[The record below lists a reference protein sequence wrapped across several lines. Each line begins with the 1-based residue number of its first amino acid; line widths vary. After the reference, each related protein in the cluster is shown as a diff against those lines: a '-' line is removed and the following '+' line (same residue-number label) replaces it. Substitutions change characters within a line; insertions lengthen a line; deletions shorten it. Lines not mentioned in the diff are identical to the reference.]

1 MVTSKAPLRISF
13 FGGGTDLP
21 SFYESSDYGAVLS
34 ASIDSYIYTTVKKH
48 SEIFPEKYRLNY
60 SETEQTNDVNQ
71 IKNPIIRECL
81 RCLNRADNIY

>member
-34 ASIDSYIYTTVKKH
+34 TSIDSYIYTTVKKH
-48 SEIFPEKYRLNY
+48 SDIFTEKYRKFN
-60 SETEQTNDVNQ
+60 
-71 IKNPIIRECL
+71 L
-81 RCLNRADNIY
+81 RNLKFPKVGKLFLEIFRFSNFQFRKKL